1 MGMNELRKQHRAEL
15 DEMCLAIQPNKNC
28 EIASRAIEIALFW
41 ISKAENQAVQIRNL
55 EERNEHKC
63 EDCNLYKQWMRND
76 DDYDW

>member
-55 EERNEHKC
+55 EEKNKQKC
-63 EDCNLYKQWMRND
+63 EYCDFYKQAMRED
-76 DDYDW
+76 SDYDW